1 MWLTSDQIAVFFFTP
16 NLFPN
21 TSYMYLEC
29 SKQLWK
35 RPCEFLDQLGFSRF
49 IGTLQK
55 MFKKKIQEYSAGSN
69 SYVYV
74 VLTKAIRCSYAL
86 QRLFEIPS
94 CVIYDKCCDVLRSN
108 GIINNIY
115 FGQVKNHI
123 FERRDKYLKT
133 LKIIVV
139 MDAT

>member
-1 MWLTSDQIAVFFFTP
+1 MNFSTNLVFVASLALCKK
-16 NLFPN
+16 N
-21 TSYMYLEC
+21 
-29 SKQLWK
+29 
-35 RPCEFLDQLGFSRF
+35 
-49 IGTLQK
+49 
-55 MFKKKIQEYSAGSN
+55 FKKEIQEYFAGSN

-86 QRLFEIPS
+86 QRLFEIPC

-108 GIINNIY
+108 GIVDNIY

-123 FERRDKYLKT
+123 FELRDKYLKT
-133 LKIIVV
+133 LKVIVV